1 MCGGARVYFWCV
13 GVGTQMPVCVCGSQ
27 RTTVW
32 SRLSLYTL
40 HGFQGSH
47 SSVKTCTAST
57 FTQWSIL
64 LTFILALLDTAL
76 YVKGVLVLYD
86 PWRPLSNWPLQ
97 CYSELGRSVPLKIRC
112 DSSCSHL
119 ACSLKMTPQDL
130 ITWHLSFAEASKQ
143 IAENKNTPR
152 VSIFVC
158 GRHTRQVILEIQKLN
173 SVVRLD

>member
-1 MCGGARVYFWCV
+1 MVCGCGNTNAS
-13 GVGTQMPVCVCGSQ
+13 VCVWQSEDNRMESFLSTHLTRLPGITLKCQDLHSQ
-27 RTTVW
+27 H
-32 SRLSLYTL
+32 LYPMINLTDPY
-40 HGFQGSH
+40 F
-47 SSVKTCTAST
+47 ST
-57 FTQWSIL
+57 FGHSFVCERCPMTPEDLSA
-64 LTFILALLDTAL
+64 T
-76 YVKGVLVLYD
+76 G
-86 PWRPLSNWPLQ
+86 PLR
-97 CYSELGRSVPLKIRC
+97 CYSELGCSVPLKIRC

-173 SVVRLD
+173 SVIRLD